1 MRIRTVTAAAAVA
14 ALSIGSFAGTAIAA
28 DTVTLTPDKVNA
40 TGDSVKVVW
49 DGFAGATNVRN
60 TIVQSQLSPFQA
72 LRDVTDS
79 PVGYLTVTCDFTKPN
94 GEVVKRAF
102 NNTVSLDEGAF
113 IKWGDNRRDA
123 CGVVDEV
130 SLTVPVNDVDGDGV
144 VTTTG
149 KMSERDTFQAADK
162 LAGVPLRVSVRADF

>member
-1 MRIRTVTAAAAVA
+1 MRIRTITAAAAVA

-28 DTVTLTPDKVNA
+28 DTVTLTPDKVNE

-49 DGFAGATNVRN
+49 DGFAGATNVKQ
-60 TIVQSQLSPFQA
+60 TIVQLQDPKYDA
-72 LRDVTDS
+72 LRAVTDS

-94 GEVVKRAF
+94 GEVVQRAF
-102 NNTVSLDEGAF
+102 NNEIALDKQAW
-113 IKWGDNRRDA
+113 ITWGDNRRDA

-130 SLTVPVNDVDGDGV
+130 SLTVPVNDVDGDSV

-149 KMSERDTFQAADK
+149 KMSERDTFQAVER